1 MPRSLPKI
9 FAALLALILLALVA
23 VGLTAQ
29 RKSEQTRAEL
39 ETQSAIAAQLLS
51 LREAGEDGEL
61 GVAITASL
69 ETLAPAAR
77 EFEAVQ
83 VSDGSGS
90 RVEQSLD
97 ALLSLG
103 FDAQNAA
110 DRERA
115 LMTAVRVWQGA
126 AADGL
131 VEGNYPSALEQ
142 RLEGLEGVVCDNPNP
157 APVEGAVSEPV
168 LHLQD
173 ALGQLGYVTEVYAAR
188 AGQEY
193 GEVAETAGSW
203 AKFAETL
210 EGELSPILSCEGLL
224 QAPAASYPLAE
235 PADAS
240 TQLDATLA
248 AITTN
253 AQAALGDSA
262 LPTEA
267 DRVELLLVKTLLD
280 AGGAGE

>member
-23 VGLTAQ
+23 VGLTGQ

-51 LREAGEDGEL
+51 LQEAGEDGEL

-83 VSDGSGS
+83 VSDGSGR

-103 FDAQNAA
+103 FDAQTTA

-115 LMTAVRVWQGA
+115 LMAAVRVWQGA
-126 AADGL
+126 VADGL

-173 ALGQLGYVTEVYAAR
+173 ALGELGYVAEVYAAR

-203 AKFAETL
+203 AKLAETL

-224 QAPAASYPLAE
+224 RAPAASYPLAE

-248 AITTN
+248 AITAN

-280 AGGAGE
+280 AGSAS

>member
-29 RKSEQTRAEL
+29 KKSEQTRAEL

-51 LREAGEDGEL
+51 LQEAGEDGEL

-103 FDAQNAA
+103 FDAQTAA

-115 LMTAVRVWQGA
+115 LMAAVRVWQGA

-173 ALGQLGYVTEVYAAR
+173 ALGQLGYVAEVYAAR

-193 GEVAETAGSW
+193 GEVAETAGNR
-203 AKFAETL
+203 AKLADTL

-224 QAPAASYPLAE
+224 RAPAASYPLAE

-240 TQLDATLA
+240 TQLDAALA
-248 AITTN
+248 AITAN

-280 AGGAGE
+280 AGGAS

>member
-39 ETQSAIAAQLLS
+39 ETQSEIAAQLLS
-51 LREAGEDGEL
+51 LQAAGEDGEL

-103 FDAQNAA
+103 FDAQTAA

-168 LHLQD
+168 LYLQD

-193 GEVAETAGSW
+193 GEVAEAAGSW

-280 AGGAGE
+280 AGSAS

>member
-51 LREAGEDGEL
+51 LQEAGEDGEL

-103 FDAQNAA
+103 FDAQTTA

-173 ALGQLGYVTEVYAAR
+173 ALGQLGYVSEVYAAR

-280 AGGAGE
+280 AGSAS

>member
-103 FDAQNAA
+103 FDAQTAA

-115 LMTAVRVWQGA
+115 LMAAVRVWQGA

-280 AGGAGE
+280 AGSAS

>member
-51 LREAGEDGEL
+51 LQEAGEDGEL

-77 EFEAVQ
+77 EFKVVQ

-103 FDAQNAA
+103 FDTQNAA

-210 EGELSPILSCEGLL
+210 EGELSPVLSCEGLL
-224 QAPAASYPLAE
+224 RAPAASYPLAE

-280 AGGAGE
+280 AGSAS

>member
-29 RKSEQTRAEL
+29 KKSEQTRAEL

-51 LREAGEDGEL
+51 LRETGEDGEL

-90 RVEQSLD
+90 RVEKSLD

-103 FDAQNAA
+103 FNAQTAA

-115 LMTAVRVWQGA
+115 LMAAVRVWQGA
-126 AADGL
+126 VADGL
-131 VEGNYPSALEQ
+131 VEGNYPPALEQ
-142 RLEGLEGVVCDNPNP
+142 RLEGLEGFVCDNPNP

-280 AGGAGE
+280 AGSAS

>member
-29 RKSEQTRAEL
+29 KKSEQTRAEL
-39 ETQSAIAAQLLS
+39 ETQSEIAAQLLS
-51 LREAGEDGEL
+51 LQAAGEDGEL
-61 GVAITASL
+61 GVAITSSL

-103 FDAQNAA
+103 FDAQTAA

-115 LMTAVRVWQGA
+115 LMAAVRVWQGA

-280 AGGAGE
+280 AGSAS

>member
-39 ETQSAIAAQLLS
+39 ETQSEIAAQLLS
-51 LREAGEDGEL
+51 LQAAGEDGEL

-77 EFEAVQ
+77 EFKVVQ

-103 FDAQNAA
+103 FDAQTAA

-115 LMTAVRVWQGA
+115 LMAAVRVWQGA

-168 LHLQD
+168 LYLQD

-280 AGGAGE
+280 AGSAS

>member
-1 MPRSLPKI
+1 MTRSLPKI

-39 ETQSAIAAQLLS
+39 ETQSEIAAQLLS
-51 LREAGEDGEL
+51 LQAAGEDGEL

-103 FDAQNAA
+103 FDAQTAA

-280 AGGAGE
+280 AGSAS

>member
-9 FAALLALILLALVA
+9 FTALLALILLALVA

-29 RKSEQTRAEL
+29 KKSEQTRAEL

-51 LREAGEDGEL
+51 LRETGEDGEL

-90 RVEQSLD
+90 RVEKSLD

-103 FDAQNAA
+103 FNAQTAA

-115 LMTAVRVWQGA
+115 LMAAVRVWQGA
-126 AADGL
+126 VADGL
-131 VEGNYPSALEQ
+131 VEGNYPPALEQ
-142 RLEGLEGVVCDNPNP
+142 RLEGLEGFVCDNPNP
-157 APVEGAVSEPV
+157 APAEGAVSEPV

-173 ALGQLGYVTEVYAAR
+173 ALGQLGYVSEVYAAR

-267 DRVELLLVKTLLD
+267 DRVELMLVKTLLD
-280 AGGAGE
+280 AGSAS

>member
-1 MPRSLPKI
+1 MPRPLPKI
-9 FAALLALILLALVA
+9 LATLLALILLALVA

-29 RKSEQTRAEL
+29 KKSDQTRAEL

-61 GVAITASL
+61 GAAITASL

-83 VSDGSGS
+83 VSEGSGS

-103 FDAQNAA
+103 FDAQTAA

-115 LMTAVRVWQGA
+115 LMAAVRVWQGA

-131 VEGNYPSALEQ
+131 VEGNYPPALEQ
-142 RLEGLEGVVCDNPNP
+142 RLEGLEGFVCDNPNP
-157 APVEGAVSEPV
+157 APAEGAVSEPV

-173 ALGQLGYVTEVYAAR
+173 ALGQLGYVAEVYAAR

-193 GEVAETAGSW
+193 GEVAETAGNR
-203 AKFAETL
+203 AKFADTL

-224 QAPAASYPLAE
+224 RAPAASYPLAE

-240 TQLDATLA
+240 TQLDAALA

-280 AGGAGE
+280 AGSAS

>member
-1 MPRSLPKI
+1 MTRSLPKI

-39 ETQSAIAAQLLS
+39 ETQSEIAAQLLS
-51 LREAGEDGEL
+51 LQAAGEDGEL

-103 FDAQNAA
+103 FDAQTTA

-280 AGGAGE
+280 AGSAS

>member
-39 ETQSAIAAQLLS
+39 ETQSEIAAQLLS
-51 LREAGEDGEL
+51 LQAAGEDGEL

-103 FDAQNAA
+103 FDAQTAA

-280 AGGAGE
+280 AGSAS

>member
-29 RKSEQTRAEL
+29 KKSEQTRAEL

-51 LREAGEDGEL
+51 LQEAGEDGEL

-77 EFEAVQ
+77 EFKVVQ

-103 FDAQNAA
+103 FDAHNAA

-280 AGGAGE
+280 AGSAS

>member
-23 VGLTAQ
+23 VGLTGQ

-51 LREAGEDGEL
+51 LQEAGEDGEL

-83 VSDGSGS
+83 VSDGSGR

-103 FDAQNAA
+103 FDAQTTA

-115 LMTAVRVWQGA
+115 LMAAVRVWQGA
-126 AADGL
+126 VADGL

-142 RLEGLEGVVCDNPNP
+142 RLEGLEGFVCDNPNP

-173 ALGQLGYVTEVYAAR
+173 ALGQLGYVAEVYAAR

-248 AITTN
+248 AITAN

-280 AGGAGE
+280 AGSAS

>member
-1 MPRSLPKI
+1 MPRPLPKI
-9 FAALLALILLALVA
+9 LAALLALILLALVA

-29 RKSEQTRAEL
+29 KKSDQTRAEL

-61 GVAITASL
+61 GAAITASL

-77 EFEAVQ
+77 ELEAVQ
-83 VSDGSGS
+83 VSEGSGS

-103 FDAQNAA
+103 FDAQTAA

-115 LMTAVRVWQGA
+115 LMAAVRVWQGA

-131 VEGNYPSALEQ
+131 VEGNYPPVLEQ
-142 RLEGLEGVVCDNPNP
+142 RLEGLEGFVCDNPNP
-157 APVEGAVSEPV
+157 APAEGAVSEPV

-173 ALGQLGYVTEVYAAR
+173 ALGQLGYVAEVYAAR

-193 GEVAETAGSW
+193 GEVAETAGNR
-203 AKFAETL
+203 AKFADTL

-224 QAPAASYPLAE
+224 RAPAASYPLAE

-240 TQLDATLA
+240 TQLDAALA

-280 AGGAGE
+280 AGSTS

>member
-29 RKSEQTRAEL
+29 KKSEQTRAEL

-51 LREAGEDGEL
+51 LQAAGEDVEL

-90 RVEQSLD
+90 RVEKSLD

-103 FDAQNAA
+103 FDAQTVA

-115 LMTAVRVWQGA
+115 LMAAVRVWQGA

-280 AGGAGE
+280 AGSAS

>member
-9 FAALLALILLALVA
+9 LAALLALILLALVA

-29 RKSEQTRAEL
+29 KKSDQTRAEL

-61 GVAITASL
+61 GAAITASL

-83 VSDGSGS
+83 VSEGSGS

-103 FDAQNAA
+103 FDAQTAA

-115 LMTAVRVWQGA
+115 LMAAVRVWQGA

-131 VEGNYPSALEQ
+131 VEGNYPPALEQ
-142 RLEGLEGVVCDNPNP
+142 HLEGLEGFVCDDPNP
-157 APVEGAVSEPV
+157 APAEGAVSEPV

-173 ALGQLGYVTEVYAAR
+173 ALGQLGYVAEVYAAR

-193 GEVAETAGSW
+193 GEVAETAGNR
-203 AKFAETL
+203 AKFADTL

-224 QAPAASYPLAE
+224 RAPAASYPLAE

-240 TQLDATLA
+240 TQLDAALA
-248 AITTN
+248 AITTD

-280 AGGAGE
+280 AGSAS

>member
-51 LREAGEDGEL
+51 LQEAGEDGEL

-77 EFEAVQ
+77 EFKVVQ

-103 FDAQNAA
+103 FDAQTAA

-115 LMTAVRVWQGA
+115 LMAAVRVWQGA

-280 AGGAGE
+280 AGSAS

>member
-29 RKSEQTRAEL
+29 KKSEQTRAEL

-51 LREAGEDGEL
+51 LRETGEDGEL

-90 RVEQSLD
+90 RVEKSLD

-103 FDAQNAA
+103 FDAQTTA

-280 AGGAGE
+280 AGSAS

>member
-1 MPRSLPKI
+1 MTRSLPKI

-39 ETQSAIAAQLLS
+39 ETQSEIAAQLLS
-51 LREAGEDGEL
+51 LQAAGEDGEL

-103 FDAQNAA
+103 FDAQTAA

-115 LMTAVRVWQGA
+115 LMAAVRVWQGA

-240 TQLDATLA
+240 TQLDAALA

-280 AGGAGE
+280 AGGAS

>member
-9 FAALLALILLALVA
+9 LAALLALILLALVA

-29 RKSEQTRAEL
+29 KKSDQTRAEL

-61 GVAITASL
+61 GAAITASL

-83 VSDGSGS
+83 VSEGSGS

-103 FDAQNAA
+103 FDAQTAA

-115 LMTAVRVWQGA
+115 LMAAVRVWQGA

-131 VEGNYPSALEQ
+131 VEGNYPPALEQ
-142 RLEGLEGVVCDNPNP
+142 RLEGLEGFVCDDPNP
-157 APVEGAVSEPV
+157 APAEGAVSEPV

-173 ALGQLGYVTEVYAAR
+173 ALGQLGYVAEVYAAR

-193 GEVAETAGSW
+193 GEVAETAGNR
-203 AKFAETL
+203 AKFADTL

-240 TQLDATLA
+240 TQLDAALA

-280 AGGAGE
+280 AGSAS

>member
-39 ETQSAIAAQLLS
+39 ETQSEIAAQLLS
-51 LREAGEDGEL
+51 LQAAGEDGEL

-90 RVEQSLD
+90 RVEKSLD

-103 FDAQNAA
+103 FDAQTAA

-168 LHLQD
+168 LYLQD

-280 AGGAGE
+280 AGSAS

>member
-39 ETQSAIAAQLLS
+39 ETQSEIAAQLLS
-51 LREAGEDGEL
+51 LQAAGEDGEL

-103 FDAQNAA
+103 FDAQTAA

-157 APVEGAVSEPV
+157 APAEGAVSEPV

-280 AGGAGE
+280 AGSAS

>member
-9 FAALLALILLALVA
+9 FTALLALILLALVA

-29 RKSEQTRAEL
+29 KKSDQTRAEL

-51 LREAGEDGEL
+51 LRETGEDGEL

-83 VSDGSGS
+83 VSDGSES
-90 RVEQSLD
+90 RVEKSLD

-103 FDAQNAA
+103 FDAQTAT

-115 LMTAVRVWQGA
+115 LMAAVRVWQGA
-126 AADGL
+126 VADGL

-142 RLEGLEGVVCDNPNP
+142 RLEGLEGFVCDNPNP

-173 ALGQLGYVTEVYAAR
+173 ALGQLGYVAEVYAAR

-248 AITTN
+248 AITAN

-267 DRVELLLVKTLLD
+267 DQVELLLVKTLLD
-280 AGGAGE
+280 AGSAS

>member
-9 FAALLALILLALVA
+9 FTALLALILLALVA

-29 RKSEQTRAEL
+29 KKSEQTRAEL

-51 LREAGEDGEL
+51 LRETGEDGEL

-90 RVEQSLD
+90 RVEKSLD

-103 FDAQNAA
+103 FNAQTAA

-115 LMTAVRVWQGA
+115 LMAAVRVWQGA
-126 AADGL
+126 VADGL

-173 ALGQLGYVTEVYAAR
+173 ALGELGYVSEVYAAR

-262 LPTEA
+262 LPAEA

-280 AGGAGE
+280 AGSAS

>member
-1 MPRSLPKI
+1 MTRSLPKI

-39 ETQSAIAAQLLS
+39 ETQSEIAAQLLS
-51 LREAGEDGEL
+51 LQAAGEDGEL

-103 FDAQNAA
+103 FDAQTAA

-115 LMTAVRVWQGA
+115 LMAAVRVWQGA

-280 AGGAGE
+280 AGSAS

>member
-51 LREAGEDGEL
+51 LQEAGEDGEL

-77 EFEAVQ
+77 EFKVVQ

-103 FDAQNAA
+103 FDTQNAA

-280 AGGAGE
+280 AGSAS

>member
-1 MPRSLPKI
+1 MTRSLPKI

-39 ETQSAIAAQLLS
+39 ETQSEIAAQLLS
-51 LREAGEDGEL
+51 LQAAGEDGEL

-103 FDAQNAA
+103 FDAQTAA

-115 LMTAVRVWQGA
+115 LMAAVRVWQGA

-168 LHLQD
+168 LYLQD

-280 AGGAGE
+280 AGSAS

>member
-29 RKSEQTRAEL
+29 KKSDQTRAEL

-51 LREAGEDGEL
+51 LRETGEDGEL

-90 RVEQSLD
+90 RVEKSLD

-103 FDAQNAA
+103 FDAQTAT

-115 LMTAVRVWQGA
+115 LMAAVRVWQGA
-126 AADGL
+126 VADGL

-142 RLEGLEGVVCDNPNP
+142 RLEGLEGFVCDNPNP

-173 ALGQLGYVTEVYAAR
+173 ALGQLGYVAEVYAAR

-248 AITTN
+248 AITAN

-280 AGGAGE
+280 AGGAS

>member
-39 ETQSAIAAQLLS
+39 ETQSEIAAQLLS
-51 LREAGEDGEL
+51 LQAAGEDGEL

-103 FDAQNAA
+103 FDAQTAA

-115 LMTAVRVWQGA
+115 LMAAVRVWQGA

-168 LHLQD
+168 LYLQD

-280 AGGAGE
+280 ASSAS

>member
-39 ETQSAIAAQLLS
+39 ETQSAVAAQLLS
-51 LREAGEDGEL
+51 LQEAGEDGEL

-103 FDAQNAA
+103 FDAQTAA

-115 LMTAVRVWQGA
+115 LMAAVRVWQGA

>member
-29 RKSEQTRAEL
+29 KKSEQTRAEL

-51 LREAGEDGEL
+51 LQEAGEDGEL

-90 RVEQSLD
+90 RVEKSLD

-103 FDAQNAA
+103 FDAQTAA

-115 LMTAVRVWQGA
+115 LMAAVRVWQGA

-173 ALGQLGYVTEVYAAR
+173 ALGQLGYVAEVYAAR

-193 GEVAETAGSW
+193 GEVAETAGNR
-203 AKFAETL
+203 AKLADTL

-224 QAPAASYPLAE
+224 RAPAASYPLAE

-240 TQLDATLA
+240 TQLDAALA
-248 AITTN
+248 AITIN

-280 AGGAGE
+280 AGGAS

>member
-39 ETQSAIAAQLLS
+39 ETQSEIAAQLLS
-51 LREAGEDGEL
+51 LQAAGEDGEL

-77 EFEAVQ
+77 EFKVVQ

-103 FDAQNAA
+103 FDAQTAA

-115 LMTAVRVWQGA
+115 LMAAVRVWQGA

-193 GEVAETAGSW
+193 GEVAETAGNR
-203 AKFAETL
+203 AKFADTL

-280 AGGAGE
+280 AGSAS

>member
-1 MPRSLPKI
+1 MPRPLPKI
-9 FAALLALILLALVA
+9 LAALLALILLALVA

-29 RKSEQTRAEL
+29 KKSDQTRAEL

-61 GVAITASL
+61 GAAVTASL

-83 VSDGSGS
+83 VSEGSGS

-103 FDAQNAA
+103 FDAQTAA

-115 LMTAVRVWQGA
+115 LMAAVRVWQGA

-131 VEGNYPSALEQ
+131 VEGNYPPALEQ
-142 RLEGLEGVVCDNPNP
+142 RLEGLEGFVCDNPNP
-157 APVEGAVSEPV
+157 APAEGAVSEPV

-173 ALGQLGYVTEVYAAR
+173 ALGQLGYVSEVYAAR

-193 GEVAETAGSW
+193 GEVAETAGNR
-203 AKFAETL
+203 AKLADTL

-224 QAPAASYPLAE
+224 RAPTASYALAE

-240 TQLDATLA
+240 TQLDAALA

-280 AGGAGE
+280 AGGAS

>member
-1 MPRSLPKI
+1 MPRPLPKI
-9 FAALLALILLALVA
+9 LAALLALILLALVA

-29 RKSEQTRAEL
+29 KKSDQTRAEL

-61 GVAITASL
+61 GAAITASL

-83 VSDGSGS
+83 VSEGSGS

-103 FDAQNAA
+103 FDAQTAA

-115 LMTAVRVWQGA
+115 LMAAVRVWQGA

-131 VEGNYPSALEQ
+131 VEGNYPPALEQ
-142 RLEGLEGVVCDNPNP
+142 RLEGLEGFVCDNPNP
-157 APVEGAVSEPV
+157 APAEGAVSEPV

-173 ALGQLGYVTEVYAAR
+173 ALGQLGYVAEVYAAR

-193 GEVAETAGSW
+193 GEVAETAGNR
-203 AKFAETL
+203 AKFADTL

-224 QAPAASYPLAE
+224 RAPAASYPLAE

-240 TQLDATLA
+240 TQLDAALA
-248 AITTN
+248 AITTD

-280 AGGAGE
+280 AGSAS

>member
-39 ETQSAIAAQLLS
+39 ETQSEIAAQLLS
-51 LREAGEDGEL
+51 LQAAGEDGEL

-103 FDAQNAA
+103 FDAQTAA

-115 LMTAVRVWQGA
+115 LMAAVRVWQGA

-280 AGGAGE
+280 AGSAS

>member
-29 RKSEQTRAEL
+29 KKSEQTRAEL
-39 ETQSAIAAQLLS
+39 ETQSAIATQLLS
-51 LREAGEDGEL
+51 LRETGEDGEL

-90 RVEQSLD
+90 RVEKSLD

-103 FDAQNAA
+103 FDAQTAA

-115 LMTAVRVWQGA
+115 LMAAVRVWQGA
-126 AADGL
+126 VADGL

-168 LHLQD
+168 LYLQD

-280 AGGAGE
+280 AGSAS